1 MLALSLPKGPS
12 LLSDAQLSIPKT
24 LATNSR
30 VSITSKQIEIKGLQ
44 VLYSGHLR
52 KTGGRGSYRLVH
64 ATHLVVQKKAA
75 QLSLGIPAPT
85 RPPGEGVYRSPGQ
98 TAPASPFPTSLTQ
111 NQGEGVWLRRI
122 SFCRGWARPALLG
135 CVVAAPAADGRF
147 SQVRSHR
154 R

>member
-1 MLALSLPKGPS
+1 MLALSLPKVPS

-30 VSITSKQIEIKGLQ
+30 
-44 VLYSGHLR
+44 
-52 KTGGRGSYRLVH
+52 LVH
-64 ATHLVVQKKAA
+64 ATHLVVPKKAA

-85 RPPGEGVYRSPGQ
+85 RPPGGGGVPVSWSDRACKS
-98 TAPASPFPTSLTQ
+98 FPCVSYAKP
-111 NQGEGVWLRRI
+111 GEGVWMRRI
-122 SFCRGWARPALLG
+122 SFSRGWARPALLG